1 MRKGRIPVV
10 VILGPTGVGKT
21 ELLSSLLPGRI
32 EVVSADAFQVYRGM
46 DIGTA
51 KPSPELRRRVP
62 HHLIDIREPHEQYTV
77 GDFVQEADAIIPRI
91 VERRRL
97 PVVSGGTAY
106 YLRHF
111 LYGLPATPPIEEEVR
126 ARVWQF
132 IDRCGLDQAYARLQ
146 QVDPLSAS
154 RISPRDAYRISRALE
169 VWEQTGCPLSGFPMV
184 QGPRAEYDVL
194 LLGLSRAR
202 EELRERIER
211 RVWRMFEEGL
221 ADEVAR
227 LRVRGYTAR
236 TPGMRAI
243 GYREFFELEGAPLEE
258 IGRAIVRRTQ
268 QFAKRQLTFFRS
280 FSDVHWFSAGKPEEI
295 SRLVHMVEEFFSSRM
310 G

>member
-1 MRKGRIPVV
+1 MKRPRIPVV
-10 VILGPTGVGKT
+10 VLLGPTGVGKT
-21 ELLSSLLPGRI
+21 DLLADLLPGAI

-51 KPSPELRRRVP
+51 KPSPELRKRVS
-62 HHLIDIREPHEQYTV
+62 HHLIDIRDPHEQYTV
-77 GDFVQEADAIIPRI
+77 GDFVKEADAVIPEI
-91 VERRRL
+91 VRRGKL

-111 LYGLPATPPIEEEVR
+111 LFGLPATPPVDEEARSRVAAFMEEAGIER
-126 ARVWQF
+126 A
-132 IDRCGLDQAYARLQ
+132 YERLKE
-146 QVDPLSAS
+146 VDPLSAS
-154 RISPRDAYRISRALE
+154 RISPQDGYRISRALE
-169 VWEQTGCPLSGFPMV
+169 VWEQTGRPLSSFPMM
-184 QGPRAEYDVL
+184 QGPRQEYDVL
-194 LLGLSRAR
+194 LVGLSRAR

-227 LRVRGYTAR
+227 LRARGYTAE

-243 GYREFFELEGAPLEE
+243 GYREFFDHEGAPLEE
-258 IGRAIVRRTQ
+258 IAAAIVLHTR

-280 FSDVHWFSAGKPEEI
+280 FPGVHWFSAGEPEEL
-295 SRLVHMVEEFFSSRM
+295 SRLVHLVEKFSSIRM

>member
-1 MRKGRIPVV
+1 MKRRRIPVV
-10 VILGPTGVGKT
+10 VLLGPTGVGKT
-21 ELLSSLLPGRI
+21 DLLSTLLPGCI

-51 KPSPELRRRVP
+51 KPSPELRARVP

-77 GDFVQEADAIIPRI
+77 GDFVQEADAVIPRI
-91 VERRRL
+91 VERGRL
-97 PVVSGGTAY
+97 PLVSGGTAY

-111 LYGLPATPPIEEEVR
+111 LFGLPATPPVDDDVR
-126 ARVWQF
+126 AKVSRF
-132 IDRCGLDQAYARLQ
+132 MESSGLEQAYARLKE
-146 QVDPLSAS
+146 VDPVSAS

-169 VWEQTGCPLSGFPMV
+169 VWEQTGRPLSSFPMM
-184 QGPRAEYDVL
+184 QGPREEYDVL
-194 LLGLSRAR
+194 LVGLSRGR

-211 RVWRMFEEGL
+211 RVWRMCEEGL
-221 ADEVAR
+221 AEEVAR
-227 LRVRGYTAR
+227 LRARGCTAR

-243 GYREFFELEGAPLEE
+243 GYREFFEHEGAPLEE
-258 IGRAIVRRTQ
+258 IARAIVRHTR

-280 FSDVHWFSAGKPEEI
+280 FPGVHWFSADKPEEI
-295 SRLVHMVEEFFSSRM
+295 SRLVHLVEEFFSTRM